1 MKRTISLL
9 IIATML
15 LGLASC
21 SKEEVQETT
30 VVTTTTTVEQTTTTA
45 ETEPPVPT
53 GEPVTGVYELF
64 EADTMFEVVEEAT
77 VYSDV
82 SVQEIVT
89 TLPVGGMVV
98 CIATHGDYIVT
109 DSGYYI
115 YNTAL
120 KEFQVE

>member
-1 MKRTISLL
+1 MKKTISILL
-9 IIATML
+9 MAAMV
-15 LGLASC
+15 LGMASC
-21 SKEEVQETT
+21 SKDVEETT
-30 VVTTTTTVEQTTTTA
+30 VVTTTTTEATTTTV

-64 EADTMFEVVEEAT
+64 DGDTMFEVVEEAT

-82 SVQEIVT
+82 SVQEIIT

-120 KEFQVE
+120 KEYQAE